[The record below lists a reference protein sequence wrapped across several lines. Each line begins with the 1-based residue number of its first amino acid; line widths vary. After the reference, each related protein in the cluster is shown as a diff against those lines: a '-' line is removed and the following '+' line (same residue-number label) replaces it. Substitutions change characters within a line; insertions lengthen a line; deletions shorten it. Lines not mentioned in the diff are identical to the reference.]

1 MADKNPIMEGGPTFL
16 VKYSNKGMDEDIPK
30 RIPFLDF
37 LTKEGFK
44 RTLGHGVYAG
54 CYWVWVNINSKSY
67 ANGMPGICMAPYIGP
82 HAITVGEFMTIYN
95 IYKKYKGKEKP
106 FK

>member
-30 RIPFLDF
+30 RIP
-37 LTKEGFK
+37 
-44 RTLGHGVYAG
+44 
-54 CYWVWVNINSKSY
+54 
-67 ANGMPGICMAPYIGP
+67 YIGP

-95 IYKKYKGKEKP
+95 IYKKYQGKEKP